1 MRRPTTI
8 TTCTVLTVL
17 AAVLGLLAWRADA
30 PSVSTTASLA
40 APPSTSSPAV
50 STTAAALPADTT
62 PTSTVATPA
71 VPAAS
76 VASVPEPTVAI
87 AGPADACPG
96 EDHGAVVDRAS
107 QRAWLCDAS
116 TIIAEMPITSAW
128 SMPDPGTYPVY
139 AKDLQAWSNF
149 GGHASTMTHFV
160 AFSRGERTGAR
171 IAFHSVP
178 TLRDGSFVQPLASV
192 GELGRRGDSSGCIR
206 LLPDDAARVWD
217 WLDPG
222 DQVRVIS

>member
-8 TTCTVLTVL
+8 TTCAVLTVL

-30 PSVSTTASLA
+30 PAVSTTAALA
-40 APPSTSSPAV
+40 APPSTSSPVV
-50 STTAAALPADTT
+50 STTAAALPVDTA
-62 PTSTVATPA
+62 PTSTVPATSA
-71 VPAAS
+71 GTN
-76 VASVPEPTVAI
+76 PEPTVVAV

-139 AKDLQAWSNF
+139 AKDLQAWSTF
-149 GGHASTMTHFV
+149 GGHASTMSHFV

-178 TLRDGSFVQPLASV
+178 TMRDGSFVQPLASV
-192 GELGRRGDSSGCIR
+192 GELGRRGESSGCIR
-206 LLPDDAARVWD
+206 LLPDDAVRVWD
-217 WLDPG
+217 WLAPG